1 MWPIGAE
8 FLKTVF
14 PNSKISVAITGVS
27 TDSRAI
33 ELGQMFVAISGD
45 KFDGHDFVLDLLS
58 KGHVCALVSEDW
70 AMLQPIEIRDRLL
83 YSGPSI
89 EGFREF
95 AKAFR
100 DKFNFPVFGIGGS
113 NGKTTTKEI
122 LAALLSG
129 RDLPV
134 VKTEKS
140 ENGYIGIAKSLTQ
153 NSIQKTEK
161 IGAMVLE
168 IGIDSKRAM
177 AEHMTMSHPDC
188 VMITALGP
196 EHLEGLGAWDDAVH
210 EEMDMFRLSTG
221 KPRIWQLSERRI
233 WEFSRLLEPQDC
245 LVIHEEDI
253 SRGTSNFDHAKLADF
268 NLLHWHLESD
278 RPDRTKVFA
287 RWIEKNAEVKFLSFT
302 IPIPGQHNATNFALA
317 LAAALHMGWKE
328 NEVYKGWQNFTPPPM
343 RSRVVELQQGICLYD
358 DCYNA
363 SPASMKA
370 AFSTLDHGDWKERHK
385 IVILGDMLDLGEESL
400 RWHLDIIPSM
410 LAISNAV
417 VFLYGDA
424 MGKVYNSLNS
434 KLKTRIFHIP
444 LSHNPVEVFSTRHL
458 DITGS
463 IILVKGSRSMKLEKV
478 VKFLE
483 STYGKLKQ

>member
-1 MWPIGAE
+1 MWPISADFIKGI
-8 FLKTVF
+8 F
-14 PNSKISVAITGVS
+14 PNSKISVPITGVS
-27 TDSRAI
+27 TDSRDI
-33 ELGQMFVAISGD
+33 KHGQMFVAITGER
-45 KFDGHDFVLDLLS
+45 FDGHDFVVELLNN
-58 KGHVCALVSEDW
+58 GHSCALVSENW
-70 AMLQPIEIRDRLL
+70 AMQQSSEIRDRLL
-83 YSGPSI
+83 FQGNSI
-89 EGFREF
+89 DSFRNF

-100 DKFNFPVFGIGGS
+100 DTFQFPVFGVGGS

-129 RDLPV
+129 RNKQI

-140 ENGYIGIAKSLTQ
+140 ENGYIGIAKTLTQ
-153 NSIQKTEK
+153 ASLQKENP
-161 IGAMVLE
+161 ISAMVLE
-168 IGIDSKRAM
+168 IGIDQKKAM
-177 AEHMTMSHPDC
+177 AEHIQLSHPDC
-188 VMITALGP
+188 VMLTALGP
-196 EHLEGLGAWDDAVH
+196 EHLEGLGGWDDAVH

-221 KPRIWQLSERRI
+221 KPRIWQLSERKI
-233 WEFSRLLEPQDC
+233 WEFSRLLEAQDC

-253 SRGTSNFDHAKLADF
+253 SRGTSTFDHAKLADY

-287 RWIEKNAEVKFLSFT
+287 RWIEKNVESKFLSFT

-317 LAAALHMGWKE
+317 LAAALHMGWSE
-328 NEVYKGWQNFTPPPM
+328 EEIHRGWQNFSPPPM

-370 AFSTLDHGDWKERHK
+370 AFATLDHGDWKDRHK

-410 LAISNAV
+410 LAISNAII
-417 VFLYGDA
+417 FLYGDA

-434 KLKTRIFHIP
+434 KLKTRIFHIQFN
-444 LSHNPVEVFSTRHL
+444 HNPVEAFSTPGL
-458 DITGS
+458 DISGS

-483 STYGKLKQ
+483 STYAKLKP